1 MKKSNKSSNTKKSL
15 WASGLSLLVC
25 CAVLVGTTFA
35 WFTDSV
41 TNQGN
46 KIQAGRLNVSLA
58 EWDTKAGGYV
68 EVGEAPIFNYN
79 LWEPGYTDIAAV
91 KIGNEGTLALKYRL
105 DIIADGAT
113 DLAKVIDVYYY
124 RGGTVT
130 QQSDLPTNFDALK
143 GNENYVNLGT
153 LDKLLADEDNNGVAN
168 GHLNAGESDFAIIA
182 LHMQETAGNIY
193 QGASIGTTFDIVLNA
208 TQYTN
213 EQDGFGNNQYD
224 ADAKY
229 PTKVG
234 SAAELEEAIGQG
246 QAVALTNDITVG
258 QIPLN
263 KEGATNIDLNGN
275 KLTSSEY
282 ESLTVESGAELN
294 ISGGT
299 LSVGDKETWADI
311 SRSAIVVPNG
321 GSVTLTDVDYSAAG
335 TGVFVQGENA
345 TVNII
350 DSTIESPSFCV
361 GTNAGEPSNYGVSIR
376 IVNSELRSAHRDGWT
391 GSAVLM
397 NVPGNLTIENSTIIG
412 ECNAVIVRGGTA
424 TIKDSVLSRPYTVE
438 GATESDIYMDK
449 TWGGGN
455 NVPLATLLLGNR
467 SSSAYQY
474 PTVCTVENT
483 KITATANG
491 AKAVYLYGNAAPENG
506 VTFTYDAATTIQSGE
521 GVENITYGGGSVSIN
536 GTVQGQQP

>member
-182 LHMQETAGNIY
+182 LHMQETANDDY

-208 TQYTN
+208 TQYTS
-213 EQDGFGNNQYD
+213 EQDGFDNNQYD
-224 ADAKY
+224 ASTPLPEVINSTDY
-229 PTKVG
+229 D
-234 SAAELEEAIGQG
+234 SLQEAINAAQG
-246 QAVALTNDITVG
+246 DIVVVKENQSPNSTLNLLDDIT
-258 QIPLN
+258 L
-263 KEGATNIDLNGN
+263 
-275 KLTSSEY
+275 KL
-282 ESLTVESGAELN
+282 
-294 ISGGT
+294 
-299 LSVGDKETWADI
+299 
-311 SRSAIVVPNG
+311 
-321 GSVTLTDVDYSAAG
+321 GS
-335 TGVFVQGENA
+335 
-345 TVNII
+345 NII
-350 DSTIESPSFCV
+350 D
-361 GTNAGEPSNYGVSIR
+361 GTNNGGNGININGDNQKVVIQATNGGIQMDNERCIAVS
-376 IVNSELRSAHRDGWT
+376 A
-391 GSAVLM
+391 
-397 NVPGNLTIENSTIIG
+397 ENSDIMVDGGNYSLAGTH
-412 ECNAVIVRGGTA
+412 NAYFMEDRGGGSNTV
-424 TIKDSVLSRPYTVE
+424 TIQNVTYTGERGVQFSSTDNNTILIKDSNFTTTGYS
-438 GATESDIYMDK
+438 AIFI
-449 TWGGGN
+449 GGN
-455 NVPLATLLLGNR
+455 NNVCTLEHVTISGNR
-467 SSSAYQY
+467 LMAADSSHTGDDGYSIINIKSGTYKCSL
-474 PTVCTVENT
+474 TTSDHCTIS
-483 KITATANG
+483 IT
-491 AKAVYLYGNAAPENG
+491 
-506 VTFTYDAATTIQSGE
+506 
-521 GVENITYGGGSVSIN
+521 GGSFSDN
-536 GTVQGQQP
+536 PTEYLAEGYKAEKSGQMWVVTPV